1 MAGGSSSHSTR
12 GIDIDST
19 KDSRWN
25 GVNMQSDFL
34 GLILVAQGAITRE
47 DLFAGLR
54 RQTQSGEMLG
64 QALIELGVLSEDAL
78 ATRLRFK

>member
-1 MAGGSSSHSTR
+1 
-12 GIDIDST
+12 
-19 KDSRWN
+19 
-25 GVNMQSDFL
+25 MQSDFL

-78 ATRLRFK
+78 ATAVAVQVGAPLFDADWLVGGVTRASL

>member
-25 GVNMQSDFL
+25 VLNMQSDFL

-47 DLFAGLR
+47 GPLCGPATPEAEWGDAW
-54 RQTQSGEMLG
+54 SGP
-64 QALIELGVLSEDAL
+64 D
-78 ATRLRFK
+78 